1 METFE
6 NSSVKNLEVYQT
18 KEYYKNLRDKCMVIS
33 NKQLKIGQGIIKTFY
48 PLLRPYKLEILG
60 EENVPIDSNALFV
73 VNHSNSHDIFTAYE
87 VLSKL
92 KRRGSVMVA
101 TDCLNPVTTEIFNIS
116 NATLLD
122 RRVKEER
129 QDAVLNLSKKIMDGN
144 DGVIFGEST
153 WNLHPTLPMHNIRQ
167 GSSKISLIAQVP
179 VIPTIFEY
187 IEEEGL
193 FKSEDKLYK
202 KCLIVFGK
210 PIMLNYE
217 EDLITQTNRIKEE
230 MENIRK
236 SIWSSYNINRSSINE
251 IDPNEYINHTYLKK
265 FKALGFTYD
274 SKKEQE
280 FLLFLENELKE
291 NEYTIDDKGDF
302 VPGIT
307 EKDSKIIK

>member
-1 METFE
+1 
-6 NSSVKNLEVYQT
+6 
-18 KEYYKNLRDKCMVIS
+18 
-33 NKQLKIGQGIIKTFY
+33 
-48 PLLRPYKLEILG
+48 
-60 EENVPIDSNALFV
+60 
-73 VNHSNSHDIFTAYE
+73 
-87 VLSKL
+87 
-92 KRRGSVMVA
+92 
-101 TDCLNPVTTEIFNIS
+101 
-116 NATLLD
+116 
-122 RRVKEER
+122 
-129 QDAVLNLSKKIMDGN
+129 
-144 DGVIFGEST
+144 
-153 WNLHPTLPMHNIRQ
+153 
-167 GSSKISLIAQVP
+167 
-179 VIPTIFEY
+179 
-187 IEEEGL
+187 
-193 FKSEDKLYK
+193 
-202 KCLIVFGK
+202 
-210 PIMLNYE
+210 MLNYE